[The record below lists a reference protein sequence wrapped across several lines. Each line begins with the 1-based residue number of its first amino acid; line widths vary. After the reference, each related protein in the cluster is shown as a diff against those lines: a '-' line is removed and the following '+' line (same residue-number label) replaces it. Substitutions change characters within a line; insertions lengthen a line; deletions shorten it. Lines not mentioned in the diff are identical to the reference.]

1 MADLAEDLDAP
12 RLLFAAERAQ
22 PAVLDATIAIS
33 SRDRYDELLVAI
45 RSVFAQEGCS
55 YEVIV
60 IDDGS
65 SDDTAGRV
73 HEAFPGAWIYRSEHS
88 RGLVAQRN
96 FLASAARGRIVVSID
111 DDDELVD
118 PFTIARTVADFEAG
132 DDIGAV
138 AIPYRELTTSGEWVD
153 LQYPSGS
160 GVEIIDTYIG
170 AAYAVRRDIFL
181 SLGGFWEHMRGEERE
196 FCLRMLAA
204 GYLVR
209 LGTAPPLLHRPS
221 SLRSWAKKSFNSRRS
236 DVLFAY
242 RHVPTPSL
250 PWHMARATA
259 NAALAAV
266 TIDRGR
272 YAGDMARGY
281 LAGFRALRGS
291 PRSPVDRATYA
302 LHVRLRR
309 RGPLPLE
316 EVRDMLRRHRI
327 GLGRAQGS
335 A

>member
-1 MADLAEDLDAP
+1 MALA
-12 RLLFAAERAQ
+12 
-22 PAVLDATIAIS
+22 
-33 SRDRYDELLVAI
+33 
-45 RSVFAQEGCS
+45 SVFAQEGCA
-55 YEVIV
+55 YEVV
-60 IDDGS
+60 VLDDGS
-65 SDDTAGRV
+65 SDGTAKRV
-73 HEAFPGAWIYRSEHS
+73 HEAFPSASVYRSETS

-96 FLASAARGRIVVSID
+96 FLAAVARGRVVISVD

-118 PFTIARTVADFEAG
+118 RRTVSRTVADFDAG
-132 DDIGAV
+132 DEIGAV
-138 AIPYRELTTSGEWVD
+138 AIPYRERTDSGAWVD
-153 LQYPSGS
+153 LQHPRGP
-160 GVEIIDTYIG
+160 GVEVVDTYIG
-170 AAYAVRRDIFL
+170 AAYAVRRDVFTA
-181 SLGGFWEHMRGEERE
+181 LGGFWEHMRGEERE

-204 GYLVR
+204 GYVVR

-221 SLRSWAKKSFNSRRS
+221 PLRSWARKSFNSRRS

-259 NAALAAV
+259 NAALAAA

-291 PRSPVDRATYA
+291 PRAPVDHAIYA
-302 LHVRLRR
+302 LHLRLRR

-316 EVRDMLRRHRI
+316 EVRDALAHERSRPPK
-327 GLGRAQGS
+327 S
-335 A
+335 SVST